1 MVKEHIHELRL
12 FRRKRLSVSHY
23 ELKKWEIHR
32 LREIENGMRRSNVPL
47 IGVPR
52 RDKNATDAIFGEIT
66 DSKTQ
71 PKDWEKQT
79 KRGNLKKQSENKD
92 TLLP

>member
-12 FRRKRLSVSHY
+12 FRRKCLSVLHY

-32 LREIENGMRRSNVPL
+32 LREMENGMRRSNVPL

-52 RDKNATDAIFGEIT
+52 RDKNATDAIFG
-66 DSKTQ
+66 DH
-71 PKDWEKQT
+71 
-79 KRGNLKKQSENKD
+79 
-92 TLLP
+92 